1 MDGNRPRVILVEE
14 HPTLRAAV
22 RKVLEADGFS
32 VPAEASTA
40 EEGLKAVLRERPD
53 ACLVGSKMPGSLR
66 MMAAITDPQS
76 GCETVVIVLTASR
89 STESMIDAIRAGAVG
104 YLLKE
109 MNPERIPAAVRGVL
123 AGEAAMPRTLVVRL
137 IKEIQRLGRGPMLSG
152 NNGLVELT
160 PRQWEILGLMAD
172 GLSTTEIA
180 QRLQI
185 SPVTVRRH
193 NSVLLEKLGVA
204 DKESAVALF
213 RSSR

>member
-1 MDGNRPRVILVEE
+1 MGSDGPRVILVEE

-22 RKVLEADGFS
+22 RKVLEADGFA

-40 EEGLKAVLRERPD
+40 EEGLEAVLRERPD
-53 ACLVGSKMPGSLR
+53 ACLVGSQMPGSLQ
-66 MMAAITDPQS
+66 MIAGITDPQN
-76 GCETVVIVLTASR
+76 GCDTVVIILTASR

-137 IKEIQRLGRGPMLSG
+137 IKEVQRLGRGPMLSG
-152 NNGLVELT
+152 NSGLVELT
-160 PRQWEILGLMAD
+160 PRQWEVLSLMAD
-172 GLSTTEIA
+172 RLSTGEIA
-180 QRLQI
+180 QRLRL

-193 NSVLLEKLGVA
+193 ISVLLGKLGVA
-204 DKESAVALF
+204 DRDAAVLLF

>member
-1 MDGNRPRVILVEE
+1 MSTDRPRVILVEE

-32 VPAEASTA
+32 VLAEASTA
-40 EEGLKAVLRERPD
+40 PEGQEAVLRERPD
-53 ACLVGSKMPGSLR
+53 VCLVGYQMPGSLQ
-66 MMAAITDPQS
+66 MIAAITDPQND
-76 GCETVVIVLTASR
+76 CETVVIVLTASR

-152 NNGLVELT
+152 SNGLVELT
-160 PRQWEILGLMAD
+160 PRQWEVLSLMAD
-172 GLSTTEIA
+172 RLSTAEIA
-180 QRLQI
+180 QRLQL

-193 NSVLLEKLGVA
+193 TSVLLDRLGVA
-204 DKESAVALF
+204 DRDAAVALF